1 MEIAMASPP
10 RSFRA
15 WEFPLAFSMV
25 RLAEHGMRGELEP
38 LEQFMCYWIGFNNI
52 CVTIANES
60 GGTAAALQSG
70 ARPQFEEVGGFTMPR
85 VHAARARARLQAVFA
100 MLTPQLKETLILH
113 RCTRFFVNRQPRFQ
127 GQELTVDA
135 RGQRLNGVLNIGKTL
150 AAGDPVWSPVDHA
163 AYYAYVNGA
172 RSREGAD
179 RLALEILLL
188 LHTAGTN
195 LFHGGRRADD
205 ASDINIVEQ
214 ALPLLKEVVGAFVR
228 LPERRAAPRGPAA
241 G

>member
-1 MEIAMASPP
+1 MVSPP

-38 LEQFMCYWIGFNNI
+38 LEQCMCYWVAFNNI

-60 GGTAAALQSG
+60 GHAPVPLKSG
-70 ARPQFEEVGGFTMPR
+70 EQREFEEVGGFTMPR
-85 VHAARARARLQAVFA
+85 MHAPRERARLQSVCA
-100 MLTPQLKETLILH
+100 MLSPQLKETLILH

-135 RGQRLNGVLNIGKTL
+135 RGQRLNGILNIGKTDE
-150 AAGDPVWSPVDHA
+150 AGNPVWSPIDHSL
-163 AYYAYVNGA
+163 YYAYVNGE

-179 RLALEILLL
+179 RLALEILILL
-188 LHTAGTN
+188 LTAGKN
-195 LFHGGRRADD
+195 LFHGGKRADD

-228 LPERRAAPRGPAA
+228 LPERRASVRGSNTR
-241 G
+241 

>member
-1 MEIAMASPP
+1 MASPP

-38 LEQFMCYWIGFNNI
+38 LEQFMCYWVGFNNI

-60 GGTAAALQSG
+60 GCGPAPLKSG
-70 ARPQFEEVGGFTMPR
+70 GRPLFEQVGDYTMPR
-85 VHAARARARLQAVFA
+85 MHAPKARERLRAVCRAFS
-100 MLTPQLKETLILH
+100 PQLKETLILH

-135 RGQRLNGVLNIGKTL
+135 RGQRLNGVLNIGNMDG
-150 AAGDPVWSPVDHA
+150 AGNPVWSPVDHA
-163 AYYAYVNGA
+163 LYYAYVNGERVPEA
-172 RSREGAD
+172 AD
-179 RLALEILLL
+179 RLAMQILVL
-188 LHTAGTN
+188 LHTAGKN
-195 LFHGGRRADD
+195 LFHGGKRADD

-214 ALPLLKEVVGAFVR
+214 ALPLLKEAVGAFVR
-228 LPERRAAPRGPAA
+228 LPERRASARGPSSR
-241 G
+241 